1 MQKDISDIEN
11 RLTALEKGKQPID
24 THDTNSLFRR
34 LEDEFIDLQAG
45 FELQT
50 KVMVEALQRKMNR
63 NACQLSQELKFVCN
77 QIGVLGRFVAWR
89 TNKIG
94 EEFHIQQMYSPV
106 PEWPQCNWLAA
117 FKGDFLDLEAPTNAY
132 IECPPRF
139 AHELSM
145 TERISRL
152 VHRRYFTD
160 HAKTIVNL
168 VDLDD

>member
-77 QIGVLGRFVAWR
+77 QIGVLGRFVA
-89 TNKIG
+89 
-94 EEFHIQQMYSPV
+94 
-106 PEWPQCNWLAA
+106 
-117 FKGDFLDLEAPTNAY
+117 
-132 IECPPRF
+132 
-139 AHELSM
+139 
-145 TERISRL
+145 
-152 VHRRYFTD
+152 
-160 HAKTIVNL
+160 
-168 VDLDD
+168 